1 MAEGKQYIDELLK
14 EALGEYTEQPPAGG
28 WADMEAR
35 LDDASPVDVFFGE
48 TLAEYKEA
56 PPAKAW
62 TDMEARLGDASPVD
76 TFFGE
81 GLAGYE
87 ETPPGHAWDKMEAKL
102 DGKDQGRRKWYW
114 LAAGL
119 IGLLVGSYMF
129 LGERREHKAVGDR
142 TAEAPQISAAVVN
155 TPSIENKV
163 EAPVATETN
172 TAAEEK
178 MPEVT
183 EQKKEATKA
192 EQKQAPEVP
201 QMQVAQQKPEAKQE
215 AAEQKAEGPVVINA
229 KPANETLA
237 KQDENNNNTQQEPS
251 NSEPGTENKQDVV
264 QAPQQSADS
273 AKDDVS
279 TAMNNRQT
287 DVLMNI
293 KRSASL
299 DSAEKAVDQKQEEVV
314 QVADSSTQMTETPV
328 VAKTEDTTATRAE
341 VALPVI
347 SAITNKLEEKVR
359 EKLGQDVARIEQP
372 VQDAI
377 VTQSQ
382 NIQLPPDKLVF
393 TETEEAKQKAD
404 AMVDNGSDIGSL
416 ASFIGPMPDT
426 IDYQMTLAADEA
438 VAETGRV
445 SEPLR
450 ADIFFKA
457 GYERGF
463 DQYTISKFV
472 MAPGLQIRLS
482 DKLGL
487 MLQPAIK
494 VGSSNRR
501 EIGETTSYHDV
512 TDSYMDSMRKF
523 STTYNAAGITTE
535 YIQANYYF
543 KENYDSVVVSHSFA
557 KRAVV
562 EVDMPVMLNY
572 KVGRNVSVYGGP
584 VVTYSSVPKIITN
597 VTRHQGGTLRDTIS
611 YEPLREKDLKAAPS
625 AQSHEFE
632 YSTKDYKS
640 YEAAPYSNPTA
651 NKLKFGAMAGM
662 SMNVKNNL
670 SVDVSL
676 IQNFSGL
683 NYIPN
688 AGVRNLYLQPYVRFM
703 VGYKLYGNRK

>member
-14 EALGEYTEQPPAGG
+14 EALGEYTEQPPAGA

-35 LDDASPVDVFFGE
+35 LDDASPIDVFFGE
-48 TLAEYKEA
+48 TLAEYKET

-62 TDMEARLGDASPVD
+62 TDMEVRLGDASPVD

-87 ETPPGHAWDKMEAKL
+87 ETPPAHAWDKMEAKL
-102 DGKDQGRRKWYW
+102 DGKEQGRRKWYW

-129 LGERREHKAVGDR
+129 LNERREHKDVTER
-142 TAEAPQISAAVVN
+142 TEEVAPQISAPVTN
-155 TPSIENKV
+155 TPATENKV
-163 EAPVATETN
+163 EVPVGTETN
-172 TAAEEK
+172 IAAEEK
-178 MPEVT
+178 KPEVA
-183 EQKKEATKA
+183 EQKKEAPKA
-192 EQKQAPEVP
+192 DQKQAPVVP
-201 QMQVAQQKPEAKQE
+201 QIQVAQQKAEVKQE
-215 AAEQKAEGPVVINA
+215 AAEQKAEDAVVINTQ
-229 KPANETLA
+229 PANETLA
-237 KQDENNNNTQQEPS
+237 KQEDKNTQQAANTIQPEA
-251 NSEPGTENKQDVV
+251 ENKQDVA
-264 QAPQQSADS
+264 QAPQQNADS
-273 AKDDVS
+273 VIDDV
-279 TAMNNRQT
+279 TAALNNRQT

-299 DSAEKAVDQKQEEVV
+299 DSANAGENQKQEEIA
-314 QVADSSTQMTETPV
+314 QVTDSSAQKTETPI
-328 VAKTEDTTATRAE
+328 VAKTEDTTATPIE
-341 VALPVI
+341 NVAPVI
-347 SAITNKLEEKVR
+347 SAMTNKLEEKVK
-359 EKLGQDVARIEQP
+359 EKLEQDVARLEQP
-372 VQDAI
+372 VQDA
-377 VTQSQ
+377 VVPQSQ
-382 NIQLPPDKLVF
+382 NVQLPPDKLVF
-393 TETEEAKQKAD
+393 TETEEVKEKAD

-426 IDYQMTLAADEA
+426 VDYQITLAANETT
-438 VAETGRV
+438 AEREKV

-463 DQYTISKFV
+463 DQYTLSKFV
-472 MAPGLQIRLS
+472 IAPSLQIRLT

-494 VGSSNRR
+494 IGNSNRK
-501 EIGETTSYHDV
+501 ETGQATSYHDV

-572 KVGRNVSVYGGP
+572 KVAKNISIYGGP

-611 YEPLREKDLKAAPS
+611 YEPLKEKDLKAAPT

-632 YSTKDYKS
+632 YSTKDYKN
-640 YEAAPYSNPTA
+640 YDAAPYSNPTA